1 MQASSRRKIWLAGAL
16 GLAFAIGF
24 VAARW
29 PDVAAL
35 VDETPSTTAFIE
47 RAHER
52 AKSEGTAAPRRQ
64 VVGWAR
70 ISDHLK
76 HAVVVSEDIDFFS
89 HSGFAWNE
97 VEAAVRDTV
106 EEGKAL
112 RGASTITQQLAKNLW
127 LSPSRNP
134 LRKLQEVVL
143 TWQLERTLS
152 KRRILELYLDSVEM
166 GPGVWGAE
174 AAARHF
180 YGKAARDLTVREAA
194 QLAAGLPRPTSWFP
208 GCGSKAYARRV
219 DRLVA
224 RMEKTAWVAREV
236 RDAPAR

>member
-1 MQASSRRKIWLAGAL
+1 
-16 GLAFAIGF
+16 
-24 VAARW
+24 
-29 PDVAAL
+29 
-35 VDETPSTTAFIE
+35 
-47 RAHER
+47 
-52 AKSEGTAAPRRQ
+52 
-64 VVGWAR
+64 
-70 ISDHLK
+70 
-76 HAVVVSEDIDFFS
+76 
-89 HSGFAWNE
+89 
-97 VEAAVRDTV
+97 VRDTV
-106 EEGKAL
+106 EDGKPL

-180 YGKAARDLTVREAA
+180 YGKPARDLTAREAA

-236 RDAPAR
+236 RDAQPR

>member
-1 MQASSRRKIWLAGAL
+1 LTLAA
-16 GLAFAIGF
+16 AATVGF
-24 VAARW
+24 VVARW
-29 PDVAAL
+29 PDVDAL
-35 VDETPSTTAFIE
+35 VEATPSTTAFLE
-47 RAHER
+47 RARDR
-52 AKSEGTAAPRRQ
+52 AKADGTVAPRRQ

-70 ISDHLK
+70 TSDHLK

-180 YGKAARDLTVREAA
+180 FGKPARDLSVREAA

-236 RDAPAR
+236 RDAQPR

>member
-1 MQASSRRKIWLAGAL
+1 MQASSKKKVWLGIAL
-16 GLAFAIGF
+16 ALACATGF
-24 VAARW
+24 VLARW
-29 PDVAAL
+29 PSVGAL
-35 VDETPSTTAFIE
+35 IEETPSTTAFLE
-47 RAHER
+47 RARER
-52 AKSEGTAAPRRQ
+52 AAAAGGAPPRRQ

-89 HSGFAWNE
+89 HRGFAWNE
-97 VEAAVRDTV
+97 VEAALRDTI
-106 EEGKAL
+106 EDGKAL

-134 LRKLQEVVL
+134 LRKLEETIL

-174 AAARHF
+174 AAARQF
-180 YGKAARDLTVREAA
+180 FGKPARDLGRREAA
-194 QLAAGLPRPTSWFP
+194 QLAAGLPRPSSWFP
-208 GCGSKAYARRV
+208 GCGSKAYERRV

-224 RMEKTAWVAREV
+224 RMEKTEWVAREV
-236 RDAPAR
+236 REAAPR